1 MLLDD
6 FFQIPSPCLLVLF
19 GNEWRTLLTVEGV
32 PGKWLEVEVPEEGF
46 VLGVVEFH
54 NSFLNLYC

>member
-6 FFQIPSPCLLVLF
+6 FYQIALPYLLVLVS
-19 GNEWRTLLTVEGV
+19 NEWRTLLTVEGV

-46 VLGVVEFH
+46 VLGIVEFH
-54 NSFLNLYC
+54 NVYL

>member
-6 FFQIPSPCLLVLF
+6 FCQIPSPCLLVLF
-19 GNEWRTLLTVEGV
+19 GNEWWTLLTIEGV
-32 PGKWLEVEVPEEGF
+32 PGEWLKVEVSEEEF

-54 NSFLNLYC
+54 NVCF

>member
-6 FFQIPSPCLLVLF
+6 FFQIAFPCLLILF

-32 PGKWLEVEVPEEGF
+32 PGEWFEVEVSEEGF

-54 NSFLNLYC
+54 NVCF